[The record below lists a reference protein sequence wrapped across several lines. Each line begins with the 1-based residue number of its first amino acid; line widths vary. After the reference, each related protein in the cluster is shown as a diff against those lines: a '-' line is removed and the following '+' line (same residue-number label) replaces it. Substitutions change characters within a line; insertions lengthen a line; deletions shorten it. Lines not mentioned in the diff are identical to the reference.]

1 MCILD
6 RLETTKLSVMLTFRQ
21 VGCHR
26 KDFPCRACLEA
37 IQVASNLEAVAIQE
51 ACCLEVYFAEAF
63 LLGGLDLEAFLPATY
78 WVAFL
83 LSTY

>member
-1 MCILD
+1 
-6 RLETTKLSVMLTFRQ
+6 MLTFHR
-21 VGCHR
+21 VDCCFR
-26 KDFPCRACLEA
+26 KDFPYLAFLEPVA
-37 IQVASNLEAVAIQE
+37 VQVASILEAVAIRE

-63 LLGGLDLEAFLPATY
+63 LLEGLDLEAFRPAAY